1 MVEYYCQKCH
11 FVNNRSVL
19 FFNYCQKRCF
29 VKIKNIFAPNSPQKF
44 FKVILFYHEIKIK
57 KPYFTGF
64 LS

>member
-29 VKIKNIFAPNSPQKF
+29 VKIKTVKLLTDSFVN
-44 FKVILFYHEIKIK
+44 Y
-57 KPYFTGF
+57 
-64 LS
+64 